1 MDAKTRRRAR
11 IRRHVRVR
19 RKISGTAER
28 PRLAVYRSN
37 RHIYAQLVDDD
48 AARTLISASDRD
60 VRVDGAGKAG
70 GAGKAAGAGK
80 AGGAGRAAG
89 AGKAGG
95 EGKTA
100 PAKAVGELLAERA
113 KAAGIQR
120 VVFDRGGRLFHGRV
134 AALAEGAREKGL
146 QI

>member
-11 IRRHVRVR
+11 VRRHERLR

-48 AARTLISASDRD
+48 AARTLILASDRD
-60 VRVDGAGKAG
+60 VKPG
-70 GAGKAAGAGK
+70 GA
-80 AGGAGRAAG
+80 
-89 AGKAGG
+89 
-95 EGKTA
+95 GKTA

-113 KAAGIQR
+113 KSAGIDR

-146 QI
+146 RI

>member
-11 IRRHVRVR
+11 VRRHVRVR

-48 AARTLISASDRD
+48 AARTLIAASDRD
-60 VRVDGAGKAG
+60 VRAG
-70 GAGKAAGAGK
+70 GAGKAS
-80 AGGAGRAAG
+80 G

-113 KAAGIQR
+113 KAAGIDR

>member
-1 MDAKTRRRAR
+1 
-11 IRRHVRVR
+11 
-19 RKISGTAER
+19 
-28 PRLAVYRSN
+28 VYRSN

-60 VRVDGAGKAG
+60 VRVG
-70 GAGKAAGAGK
+70 GAAKV
-80 AGGAGRAAG
+80 GGT
-89 AGKAGG
+89 GKAGG

>member
-11 IRRHVRVR
+11 VRRHVRVR
-19 RKISGTAER
+19 RKIAGTAER

-48 AARTLISASDRD
+48 AARTLIAASDRD
-60 VRVDGAGKAG
+60 VRVGGAGKVGGAGEVG
-70 GAGKAAGAGK
+70 GAGKAKGAGQ
-80 AGGAGRAAG
+80 
-89 AGKAGG
+89 
-95 EGKTA
+95 GKTA

-113 KAAGIQR
+113 KAAGIDR

-134 AALAEGAREKGL
+134 AALAEGARKKGL

>member
-1 MDAKTRRRAR
+1 
-11 IRRHVRVR
+11 VR
-19 RKISGTAER
+19 RKVAGTAER

-48 AARTLISASDRD
+48 AARTLVAASDRD
-60 VRVDGAGKAG
+60 VRVG
-70 GAGKAAGAGK
+70 GAGKAKGA
-80 AGGAGRAAG
+80 
-89 AGKAGG
+89 G
-95 EGKTA
+95 EGKMA

-113 KAAGIQR
+113 KAAGIER

>member
-11 IRRHVRVR
+11 VRRHVRVR
-19 RKISGTAER
+19 RKIAGTAVR

-48 AARTLISASDRD
+48 AARTLVAASDRD
-60 VRVDGAGKAG
+60 VRAG
-70 GAGKAAGAGK
+70 GAGKVGAAGK
-80 AGGAGRAAG
+80 A
-89 AGKAGG
+89 KG

-113 KAAGIQR
+113 KAAGIDR

>member
-11 IRRHVRVR
+11 VRRHVRVR
-19 RKISGTAER
+19 RKIAGTAAR

-48 AARTLISASDRD
+48 AARTLIAASDRD
-60 VRVDGAGKAG
+60 VRVGGAGG
-70 GAGKAAGAGK
+70 GAGKAK
-80 AGGAGRAAG
+80 V
-89 AGKAGG
+89 

-113 KAAGIQR
+113 TAAGIDR

>member
-1 MDAKTRRRAR
+1 MDARTRRRAR

-19 RKISGTAER
+19 RKIAGTAER

-48 AARTLISASDRD
+48 AARTLIAASDRD
-60 VRVDGAGKAG
+60 VRAGGAEKAGGAKKAGAAGKAG
-70 GAGKAAGAGK
+70 GQ
-80 AGGAGRAAG
+80 
-89 AGKAGG
+89 
-95 EGKTA
+95 GKTA
-100 PAKAVGELLAERA
+100 PAKAVGELLAARA
-113 KAAGIQR
+113 KAAGIDR

>member
-37 RHIYAQLVDDD
+37 RHIYAQLIDDD
-48 AARTLISASDRD
+48 AARTLTSASDRE
-60 VRVDGAGKAG
+60 VK
-70 GAGKAAGAGK
+70 
-80 AGGAGRAAG
+80 
-89 AGKAGG
+89 GG
-95 EGKTA
+95 EGKTGS
-100 PAKAVGELLAERA
+100 AKAVGELLARRA
-113 KAAGIQR
+113 KEAGIET

>member
-11 IRRHVRVR
+11 VRRHVRVR
-19 RKISGTAER
+19 RKIAGTAER

-48 AARTLISASDRD
+48 AARTLIAASDRD
-60 VRVDGAGKAG
+60 VRVGGTRKVGGTKKAG
-70 GAGKAAGAGK
+70 GAKK
-80 AGGAGRAAG
+80 AGGQ
-89 AGKAGG
+89 
-95 EGKTA
+95 GKTT

-113 KAAGIQR
+113 KAAGIDR

>member
-11 IRRHVRVR
+11 VRRHVRVR
-19 RKISGTAER
+19 RKIAGTAER

-48 AARTLISASDRD
+48 AARTLIAASDRD
-60 VRVDGAGKAG
+60 VRVGGAEKVG
-70 GAGKAAGAGK
+70 GAGE
-80 AGGAGRAAG
+80 AGGQ
-89 AGKAGG
+89 
-95 EGKTA
+95 GKTA

-113 KAAGIQR
+113 KAAGIDR

>member
-11 IRRHVRVR
+11 VRRHVRVR

-37 RHIYAQLVDDD
+37 RHIYAQLVDDE
-48 AARTLISASDRD
+48 AARTLVAASDRA
-60 VRVDGAGKAG
+60 VRVGGAGKAG
-70 GAGKAAGAGK
+70 GTRK
-80 AGGAGRAAG
+80 AGGD
-89 AGKAGG
+89 
-95 EGKTA
+95 GKTA
-100 PAKAVGELLAERA
+100 PSKAVVELLAERA
-113 KAAGIQR
+113 KAAGIER